1 MTYAVPRDI
10 VAAVVNGPQFRIFV
24 NKYIPAAKIPD
35 RRVLSGPVLDGEAE
49 KSRVIYPLPRRIA
62 AFECWVHQSSLI
74 TGNYLSIKAPWMATA
89 KLPIEVIKWFN
100 HHGTALDLLR
110 VQQRLSFDKILAL
123 ILPVITRWVS
133 QYCSLRQ
140 LKKLE
145 RAISAC
151 FSIASDLKPL
161 AIASNLLQAPTCR
174 LDTVLLCLCNLHRIF
189 SRNDDTIFKSTVI
202 KSLERRWAKT
212 DQELMI
218 LAVFLNPYIR
228 RRASNRSKLP
238 SMSLYHMILRT
249 YQRLYGQDARTD
261 IKLMK
266 TFQSYLDSLDYFS
279 DIAMWL
285 DGFKT
290 MYEISLIGCGGFVKL
305 AIRILSIV
313 PNSAGSERI
322 FSTYGLTHTQHRN
335 RLNRPKVY
343 KSTLVRMVR
352 KESHRAAGVLPQ
364 RRPQH
369 FRLADDQVKMEAM
382 DADSASPAQ
391 DGGVSVGPSA
401 TDENE
406 MNFGV
411 VADLLINLAAGEDA
425 ENAAAAAAPSI
436 ATIPPPRTS
445 ASASTIDPVLR
456 LPPYKK
462 IKLADLFEYPAPGT

>member
-1 MTYAVPRDI
+1 MSLW
-10 VAAVVNGPQFRIFV
+10 
-24 NKYIPAAKIPD
+24 
-35 RRVLSGPVLDGEAE
+35 LSGCPPFLNISFAHRVTA
-49 KSRVIYPLPRRIA
+49 RVIYPLPRRIA

-228 RRASNRSKLP
+228 WHASNR
-238 SMSLYHMILRT
+238 R
-249 YQRLYGQDARTD
+249 
-261 IKLMK
+261 
-266 TFQSYLDSLDYFS
+266 
-279 DIAMWL
+279 WL
-285 DGFKT
+285 QNDVRN
-290 MYEISLIGCGGFVKL
+290 ISCGGFVKL

-369 FRLADDQVKMEAM
+369 FRLADEQVKMEAM

-406 MNFGV
+406 MDFGV